1 MARIDEA
8 TVRRINDAADIVEVV
23 SDYVRLKKRGSG
35 YIGLCP
41 FHNERTP
48 SFSVSKSRNI
58 CKCFSCGKG
67 GSPVGFIMEIEQ
79 VDYPGALRILARKY
93 GIAIEERELTDEER
107 REASERESML
117 AVNEFAMRWF
127 ERNLQRTQEGRDVGL
142 AYFRHRGI
150 SDRMIERFH
159 LGYSLEKRDALRQE
173 ALRAGFTDE
182 FLEKTGLIMRH
193 EGGDISDRFRA
204 RVIYPIFTLS
214 GKVVG
219 FGGRTLRTD
228 KKMAKYVNSPES
240 VIYHKSTE
248 LYGLHQAKPSIVR
261 KDKCILVE
269 GYMDVISMHQA
280 GIENVVA
287 SSGTSLTEGQI
298 RLIHRFTENVTVIYD
313 SDPAGI
319 KASLRSIDMLLSEGM
334 NVKMLSLPD
343 GDDPDSFAQSHS
355 ASEVEAYLNEHEVDF
370 IRFKTDILMRDASPS
385 DPQQRANLVQ
395 DILRSISVIPDSIVR
410 QAYIQETARQFD
422 MPDTVLALRIDKLR
436 ADGEV
441 EKARQAAQQ
450 KSRDEFEER
459 RKAEEDALAARSLAE
474 ATAAPSADAQ
484 TASTDTDTRA
494 HKRREYYCFKPERAL
509 LTLVLRYGMLHL
521 CEVYDQEGNALPMKV
536 IEYVRDEFNYDG
548 FGFETPAFRAT
559 WEAALEI
566 FESPQRLSDQQSF
579 MDAAK
584 ERMNARMQQGIE
596 DIRRSANDIDDIHR
610 LEISLREQC
619 EADYRKEVEDFE
631 ADYISK
637 ALINSPDDTLRRVT
651 SDLVCERYS
660 LSKIHSKYAPV
671 PGDRERLPE
680 LVPGAVSSLKNAIL
694 ECEYDTIREKLAAAS
709 DSPEEYLPLMTRQ
722 QQLKQ
727 MIKEMAHYLGD
738 RIIPPRYKF

>member
-8 TVRRINDAADIVEVV
+8 TVRRINDTADIVEVV

-48 SFSVSKSRNI
+48 SFSVSKSRNF

-93 GIAIEERELTDEER
+93 GITIEERELTDEER
-107 REASERESML
+107 HEASERESML
-117 AVNEFAMRWF
+117 AVNDFAMRWF
-127 ERNLQRTQEGRDVGL
+127 ERNLQHTQEGRDVGL
-142 AYFRHRGI
+142 AYFRQRGI

-182 FLEKTGLIMRH
+182 FLEKTGLILRH
-193 EGGDISDRFRA
+193 ENGDISDRFRA

-219 FGGRTLRTD
+219 FGGRTLRSD

-319 KASLRSIDMLLSEGM
+319 KASLRGIDLLLAEGLM
-334 NVKMLSLPD
+334 VKVLLLPD
-343 GDDPDSFAQSHS
+343 GEDPDSFAQGHP
-355 ASEVEAYLNEHEVDF
+355 ASEVERYIEENEGDF
-370 IRFKTDILMRDASPS
+370 VQFKTDILMKDTGG
-385 DPQQRANLVQ
+385 DPIARSRAMTEVVRT
-395 DILRSISVIPDSIVR
+395 IAVIPEMMLR
-410 QAYIQETARQFD
+410 TTYIAECSRRFG
-422 MPDTVLALRIDKLR
+422 I
-436 ADGEV
+436 GE
-441 EKARQAAQQ
+441 E
-450 KSRDEFEER
+450 
-459 RKAEEDALAARSLAE
+459 
-474 ATAAPSADAQ
+474 
-484 TASTDTDTRA
+484 
-494 HKRREYYCFKPERAL
+494 L
-509 LTLVLRYGMLHL
+509 LTLQVRREMAARAERMAAEERTRQARRSWEEQTPSAPAAPAVAVQPAAAGQPAASPGLSNRLAPYEREILRYVLRYGPLYLADMAD
-521 CEVYDQEGNALPMKV
+521 EEGHTHPMNV
-536 IEYVRDEFNYDG
+536 IDVVASLLEQDMMQFSYPPYADTY
-548 FGFETPAFRAT
+548 
-559 WEAALEI
+559 AAARSVMARSWPDYI
-566 FESPQRLSDQQSF
+566 ARQR
-579 MDAAK
+579 
-584 ERMNARMQQGIE
+584 E
-596 DIRRSANDIDDIHR
+596 R
-610 LEISLREQC
+610 LEGERDSRLAAGREEIRQTAMDMAEIERREQELQASVASIVDDGLE
-619 EADYRKEVEDFE
+619 EASRTFISRELA
-631 ADYISK
+631 AD
-637 ALINSPDDTLRRVT
+637 PDDTVRKVT
-651 SDLVCERYS
+651 LALVSERHK
-660 LSKIHSKYAPV
+660 LSKIHSKFSRV
-671 PGDRERLPE
+671 ETERDRLIE
-680 LVPGAVSSLKNAIL
+680 LVPMAIYNLKEAII
-694 ECEYDTIREKLAAAS
+694 EQRLAALRDELRACGN
-709 DSPEEYLPLMTRQ
+709 DPEACRRILADMG
-722 QQLKQ
+722 QLNESK
-727 MIKEMAHYLGD
+727 KSLAAYLGE
-738 RIIPPRYKF
+738 RTITPRHH

>member
-8 TVRRINDAADIVEVV
+8 TVRRINDTADIVEVV

-93 GIAIEERELTDEER
+93 GITIEERELTDEER
-107 REASERESML
+107 HEASERESML
-117 AVNEFAMRWF
+117 AVNEFAMKWF
-127 ERNLQRTQEGRDVGL
+127 ERNLQHTQEGRDVGL

-219 FGGRTLRTD
+219 FGGRTLRSD

-287 SSGTSLTEGQI
+287 SSGTSLTEGQM

-319 KASLRSIDMLLSEGM
+319 KASLRGIDLLLAEGLM
-334 NVKMLSLPD
+334 VKVLLLPD
-343 GDDPDSFAQSHS
+343 GEDPDSFAQGHPS
-355 ASEVEAYLNEHEVDF
+355 SEVERYIAENEGDF
-370 IRFKTDILMRDASPS
+370 VQFKTDILMKDTGN
-385 DPQQRANLVQ
+385 DPIARSRAMTEIVRT
-395 DILRSISVIPDSIVR
+395 IAVIPDMMLRTTYIAECSRRFGIGEELLTLQVR
-410 QAYIQETARQFD
+410 REIAAR
-422 MPDTVLALRIDKLR
+422 A
-436 ADGEV
+436 E
-441 EKARQAAQQ
+441 RQAAEDRTRQA
-450 KSRDEFEER
+450 R
-459 RKAEEDALAARSLAE
+459 RSWEPAPSEASGTPVPSASQPDVAAPAAKVSAPPP
-474 ATAAPSADAQ
+474 TAANMLAPYE
-484 TASTDTDTRA
+484 
-494 HKRREYYCFKPERAL
+494 REILRY
-509 LTLVLRYGMLHL
+509 VLRYGPLYLADMADEEGHTHPMSVIDVVASLL
-521 CEVYDQEGNALPMKV
+521 EQDMMQFSYPPYADTYAAARALMARSWPGYIARQRERLEEERESRLAAGREEIRLTAADMADIERREQEL
-536 IEYVRDEFNYDG
+536 
-548 FGFETPAFRAT
+548 
-559 WEAALEI
+559 
-566 FESPQRLSDQQSF
+566 QQSVAT
-579 MDAAK
+579 MV
-584 ERMNARMQQGIE
+584 
-596 DIRRSANDIDDIHR
+596 DDG
-610 LEISLREQC
+610 LEEASRTFISRELG
-619 EADYRKEVEDFE
+619 V
-631 ADYISK
+631 
-637 ALINSPDDTLRRVT
+637 NPDDTVRQVT
-651 SDLVCERYS
+651 LSLVSERHK
-660 LSKIHSKYAPV
+660 LSKIHSKFSRV
-671 PGDRERLPE
+671 ETERDRLVE
-680 LVPGAVSSLKNAIL
+680 LVPMAIYNLKEAII
-694 ECEYDTIREKLAAAS
+694 EQRLAALRDELRSRGS
-709 DSPEEYLPLMTRQ
+709 DPEACRRILADMGRLNESKKSL
-722 QQLKQ
+722 
-727 MIKEMAHYLGD
+727 AAYLGE
-738 RIIPPRYKF
+738 RTITPRHHK

>member
-319 KASLRSIDMLLSEGM
+319 KASLRGIDLLLAEGLM
-334 NVKMLSLPD
+334 VKVLLLPD
-343 GDDPDSFAQSHS
+343 GEDPDSFAQGHPS
-355 ASEVEAYLNEHEVDF
+355 SEVERYIAENEGDF
-370 IRFKTDILMRDASPS
+370 VQFKTDILMKDTGN
-385 DPQQRANLVQ
+385 DPIARSRAMTEIVRT
-395 DILRSISVIPDSIVR
+395 IAVIPEMMLRTTYIAECSRRFGIGEELLTLQVR
-410 QAYIQETARQFD
+410 REIAAR
-422 MPDTVLALRIDKLR
+422 A
-436 ADGEV
+436 E
-441 EKARQAAQQ
+441 RQAA
-450 KSRDEFEER
+450 EER
-459 RKAEEDALAARSLAE
+459 TRQARRSWETAAGEAAE
-474 ATAAPSADAQ
+474 ASAAPSAAQ
-484 TASTDTDTRA
+484 PEASVQAPAAAASAAPAAVNRLA
-494 HKRREYYCFKPERAL
+494 PYEREILRY
-509 LTLVLRYGMLHL
+509 VLRYGPLYLADMADEEGHTHPMNVIDVVASLL
-521 CEVYDQEGNALPMKV
+521 EQDMMQFSYPPYADTYAAARALMARSWPGYIARQRERLEAERESRLAAGREEIRQTAADMAEIERREQEL
-536 IEYVRDEFNYDG
+536 
-548 FGFETPAFRAT
+548 
-559 WEAALEI
+559 
-566 FESPQRLSDQQSF
+566 QQSVAS
-579 MDAAK
+579 MV
-584 ERMNARMQQGIE
+584 
-596 DIRRSANDIDDIHR
+596 DDG
-610 LEISLREQC
+610 LEEASRTFISRELGV
-619 EADYRKEVEDFE
+619 D
-631 ADYISK
+631 
-637 ALINSPDDTLRRVT
+637 PDDTVRQVT
-651 SDLVCERYS
+651 LSLVSERHK
-660 LSKIHSKYAPV
+660 LSKIHSKFSRV
-671 PGDRERLPE
+671 ETERDRLVE
-680 LVPGAVSSLKNAIL
+680 LVPMAIYNLKEAII
-694 ECEYDTIREKLAAAS
+694 EQRLAALRDELRSRGS
-709 DSPEEYLPLMTRQ
+709 DPETCRRILADMG
-722 QQLKQ
+722 QLNESK
-727 MIKEMAHYLGD
+727 KSLAAYLGE
-738 RIIPPRYKF
+738 RTITPRHHK

>member
-8 TVRRINDAADIVEVV
+8 TVRRINDTADIVEVV

-93 GIAIEERELTDEER
+93 GITIEERELTDEER
-107 REASERESML
+107 HEASERESML
-117 AVNEFAMRWF
+117 AVNEFAMKWF
-127 ERNLQRTQEGRDVGL
+127 ERNLQHTQEGRDVGL

-219 FGGRTLRTD
+219 FGGRTLRSD

-319 KASLRSIDMLLSEGM
+319 KASLRGIDLLLAEGLM
-334 NVKMLSLPD
+334 VKVLLLPD
-343 GDDPDSFAQSHS
+343 GEDPDSFAQGHPS
-355 ASEVEAYLNEHEVDF
+355 SEVERYIAENEGDF
-370 IRFKTDILMRDASPS
+370 VQFKTDILMKDTGN
-385 DPQQRANLVQ
+385 DPIARSRAMTEIVRT
-395 DILRSISVIPDSIVR
+395 IAVIPDMMLRTTYIAECSRRFGIGEELLTLQVR
-410 QAYIQETARQFD
+410 REIAAR
-422 MPDTVLALRIDKLR
+422 A
-436 ADGEV
+436 E
-441 EKARQAAQQ
+441 RQAAEDRTRQA
-450 KSRDEFEER
+450 R
-459 RKAEEDALAARSLAE
+459 RSWEPAPSE
-474 ATAAPSADAQ
+474 ASGTPAAPSASQPDVAAPAAKVSAPPP
-484 TASTDTDTRA
+484 TAA
-494 HKRREYYCFKPERAL
+494 NMLAPYEREILRY
-509 LTLVLRYGMLHL
+509 VLRYGPLYLADMADEEGHTHPMSVIDVVASLL
-521 CEVYDQEGNALPMKV
+521 EQDMMQFSYPPYADTYAAARALMARSWPGYIARQRERLGGERESRLAAGREEIRLTAADMADIERREQEL
-536 IEYVRDEFNYDG
+536 
-548 FGFETPAFRAT
+548 
-559 WEAALEI
+559 
-566 FESPQRLSDQQSF
+566 QQSVAT
-579 MDAAK
+579 MV
-584 ERMNARMQQGIE
+584 
-596 DIRRSANDIDDIHR
+596 DDG
-610 LEISLREQC
+610 LEEASRTFISRELGV
-619 EADYRKEVEDFE
+619 D
-631 ADYISK
+631 
-637 ALINSPDDTLRRVT
+637 PDDTVRQVT
-651 SDLVCERYS
+651 LSLVSERHK
-660 LSKIHSKYAPV
+660 LSKIHSKFSRV
-671 PGDRERLPE
+671 ETERDRLVE
-680 LVPGAVSSLKNAIL
+680 LVPMAIYNLKEAII
-694 ECEYDTIREKLAAAS
+694 EQRLAALRDELRSRGS
-709 DSPEEYLPLMTRQ
+709 DPEACRRILADMGRLNESKKSL
-722 QQLKQ
+722 
-727 MIKEMAHYLGD
+727 AAYLGE
-738 RIIPPRYKF
+738 RTITPRHHK

>member
-93 GIAIEERELTDEER
+93 GITIEERELTDEER

-127 ERNLQRTQEGRDVGL
+127 ERNLQHTQEGRDVGL

-150 SDRMIERFH
+150 SDQMIERFH

-319 KASLRSIDMLLSEGM
+319 KASLRGIDLLLAEGLM
-334 NVKMLSLPD
+334 VKVLLLPD
-343 GDDPDSFAQSHS
+343 GEDPDSFAQGHPS
-355 ASEVEAYLNEHEVDF
+355 SEVERYIAENEGDF
-370 IRFKTDILMRDASPS
+370 VQFKTDILMKDTGN
-385 DPQQRANLVQ
+385 DPIARSRAMTEIVRT
-395 DILRSISVIPDSIVR
+395 IAVIPEMMLRTTYIAECSRRFGIGEELLTLQVR
-410 QAYIQETARQFD
+410 REIAAR
-422 MPDTVLALRIDKLR
+422 A
-436 ADGEV
+436 E
-441 EKARQAAQQ
+441 RQAAEDRTRQA
-450 KSRDEFEER
+450 R
-459 RKAEEDALAARSLAE
+459 RSWETAAGEAAE
-474 ATAAPSADAQ
+474 ASAAPSAAQ
-484 TASTDTDTRA
+484 PETAVQAPAAAASAAAPAVANRLA
-494 HKRREYYCFKPERAL
+494 PYEREILRY
-509 LTLVLRYGMLHL
+509 VLRYGPLYLADMAD
-521 CEVYDQEGNALPMKV
+521 EEGHTHPMNVIDVVASLLEQDMMQFSYPPYADTYAAARALMARSWPGY
-536 IEYVRDEFNYDG
+536 IARQRERL
-548 FGFETPAFRAT
+548 
-559 WEAALEI
+559 EAERESRLAAGREEI
-566 FESPQRLSDQQSF
+566 RLSAADMAEIERREQELQQSVAS
-579 MDAAK
+579 MV
-584 ERMNARMQQGIE
+584 
-596 DIRRSANDIDDIHR
+596 DDG
-610 LEISLREQC
+610 LEEASRTFISRELGV
-619 EADYRKEVEDFE
+619 D
-631 ADYISK
+631 
-637 ALINSPDDTLRRVT
+637 PDDTVRQVT
-651 SDLVCERYS
+651 LSLVSERHK
-660 LSKIHSKYAPV
+660 LSKIHSKFSRV
-671 PGDRERLPE
+671 ETERDRLVE
-680 LVPGAVSSLKNAIL
+680 LVPMAIYNLKEAII
-694 ECEYDTIREKLAAAS
+694 EQRLAALRDELRSRGS
-709 DSPEEYLPLMTRQ
+709 DPEACRRILADMG
-722 QQLKQ
+722 QLNESK
-727 MIKEMAHYLGD
+727 KSLAAYLGE
-738 RIIPPRYKF
+738 RTITPRHHK

>member
-8 TVRRINDAADIVEVV
+8 TVRRINDTADIVEVV

-58 CKCFSCGKG
+58 CKCFSRGKG

-93 GIAIEERELTDEER
+93 GITIEERELTDEER
-107 REASERESML
+107 HEASERESML
-117 AVNEFAMRWF
+117 AVNEFAMKWF
-127 ERNLQRTQEGRDVGL
+127 ERNLQHTQEGRDVGL

-219 FGGRTLRTD
+219 FGGRTLRSD

-319 KASLRSIDMLLSEGM
+319 KASLRGIDLLLAEGLM
-334 NVKMLSLPD
+334 VKVLLLPD
-343 GDDPDSFAQSHS
+343 GEDPDSFAQGHPS
-355 ASEVEAYLNEHEVDF
+355 SEVERYIAENEGDF
-370 IRFKTDILMRDASPS
+370 VQFKTDILMKDTGN
-385 DPQQRANLVQ
+385 DPIARSRAMTEIVRT
-395 DILRSISVIPDSIVR
+395 IAVIPDMMLRTTYIAECSRRFGIGEELLTLQVR
-410 QAYIQETARQFD
+410 REIAAR
-422 MPDTVLALRIDKLR
+422 A
-436 ADGEV
+436 E
-441 EKARQAAQQ
+441 RQAAEDRTRQA
-450 KSRDEFEER
+450 R
-459 RKAEEDALAARSLAE
+459 RSWEPAPSE
-474 ATAAPSADAQ
+474 ASGTPAAPSASQPDVAAPAAKVSAPPP
-484 TASTDTDTRA
+484 TAA
-494 HKRREYYCFKPERAL
+494 NMLAPYEREILRY
-509 LTLVLRYGMLHL
+509 VLRYGPLYLADMADEEGHTHPMSVIDVVASLL
-521 CEVYDQEGNALPMKV
+521 EQDMMQFSYPPYADTYAAARALMARSWPGYIARQRERLEEERESRLAAGREEIRLTAADMADIERREQEL
-536 IEYVRDEFNYDG
+536 
-548 FGFETPAFRAT
+548 
-559 WEAALEI
+559 
-566 FESPQRLSDQQSF
+566 QQSVAT
-579 MDAAK
+579 MV
-584 ERMNARMQQGIE
+584 
-596 DIRRSANDIDDIHR
+596 DDG
-610 LEISLREQC
+610 LEEASRTFISRELGV
-619 EADYRKEVEDFE
+619 D
-631 ADYISK
+631 
-637 ALINSPDDTLRRVT
+637 PDDTVRQVT
-651 SDLVCERYS
+651 LSLVSERHK
-660 LSKIHSKYAPV
+660 LSKIHSKFSRV
-671 PGDRERLPE
+671 ETERDRLVE
-680 LVPGAVSSLKNAIL
+680 LVPMAIYNLKEAII
-694 ECEYDTIREKLAAAS
+694 EQRLAALRDELRSRGS
-709 DSPEEYLPLMTRQ
+709 DPEACRRILADMGRLNESKKSL
-722 QQLKQ
+722 
-727 MIKEMAHYLGD
+727 AAYLGE
-738 RIIPPRYKF
+738 RTITPRHHK

>member
-8 TVRRINDAADIVEVV
+8 TVRRINDTADIVEVV

-93 GIAIEERELTDEER
+93 GITIEERELTDEER
-107 REASERESML
+107 HEASERESML
-117 AVNEFAMRWF
+117 AVNEFAMKWF
-127 ERNLQRTQEGRDVGL
+127 ERNLQHTQEGRDVGL

-159 LGYSLEKRDALRQE
+159 LGYSLEKRDALRPE

-219 FGGRTLRTD
+219 FGGRTLRSD

-298 RLIHRFTENVTVIYD
+298 HLIHRFTENVTVIYD

-319 KASLRSIDMLLSEGM
+319 KASLRGIDLLLAEGLM
-334 NVKMLSLPD
+334 VKVLLLPD
-343 GDDPDSFAQSHS
+343 GEDPDSFAQGHPS
-355 ASEVEAYLNEHEVDF
+355 SEVERYIAENEGDF
-370 IRFKTDILMRDASPS
+370 VQFKTDILMKDTGN
-385 DPQQRANLVQ
+385 DPIARSRAMTEIVRT
-395 DILRSISVIPDSIVR
+395 IAVIPDMMLRTTYIAECSRRFGIGEELLTLQVR
-410 QAYIQETARQFD
+410 REIAAR
-422 MPDTVLALRIDKLR
+422 A
-436 ADGEV
+436 E
-441 EKARQAAQQ
+441 RQAAEDRTRQA
-450 KSRDEFEER
+450 R
-459 RKAEEDALAARSLAE
+459 RSWEPAPSE
-474 ATAAPSADAQ
+474 ASGTPAAPSASQPDVAAPAAKVSAPPP
-484 TASTDTDTRA
+484 TAA
-494 HKRREYYCFKPERAL
+494 NMLAPYEREILRY
-509 LTLVLRYGMLHL
+509 VLRYGPLYLADMADEEGHTHPMSVIDVVASLL
-521 CEVYDQEGNALPMKV
+521 EQDMMQFSYPPYADTYAAARALMARSWPGYIARQRERLEEERESRLAAGREEIRLTAADMADIERREQEL
-536 IEYVRDEFNYDG
+536 
-548 FGFETPAFRAT
+548 
-559 WEAALEI
+559 
-566 FESPQRLSDQQSF
+566 QQSVAT
-579 MDAAK
+579 MV
-584 ERMNARMQQGIE
+584 
-596 DIRRSANDIDDIHR
+596 DDG
-610 LEISLREQC
+610 LEEASRTFISRELGV
-619 EADYRKEVEDFE
+619 D
-631 ADYISK
+631 
-637 ALINSPDDTLRRVT
+637 PDDTVRQVT
-651 SDLVCERYS
+651 LSLVSERHK
-660 LSKIHSKYAPV
+660 LSKIHSKFSRV
-671 PGDRERLPE
+671 ETERDRLVE
-680 LVPGAVSSLKNAIL
+680 LVPMAIYNLKEAII
-694 ECEYDTIREKLAAAS
+694 EQRLAALRDELRSRGS
-709 DSPEEYLPLMTRQ
+709 DPEACRRILADMGRLNESKKSL
-722 QQLKQ
+722 
-727 MIKEMAHYLGD
+727 AAYLGE
-738 RIIPPRYKF
+738 RTITPRHHK

>member
-8 TVRRINDAADIVEVV
+8 TVRRINDTADIVEVV

-93 GIAIEERELTDEER
+93 GITIEERELTDEER
-107 REASERESML
+107 HEASERESML
-117 AVNEFAMRWF
+117 AVNEFAMKWF
-127 ERNLQRTQEGRDVGL
+127 ERNLQHTQEGRDVGL

-219 FGGRTLRTD
+219 FGGRTLRSD

-319 KASLRSIDMLLSEGM
+319 KASLRGIDLLLAEGLM
-334 NVKMLSLPD
+334 VKVLLLPD
-343 GDDPDSFAQSHS
+343 GEDPDSFAQGHPS
-355 ASEVEAYLNEHEVDF
+355 SEVERYIAENEGDF
-370 IRFKTDILMRDASPS
+370 VQFKTDILMKDTGN
-385 DPQQRANLVQ
+385 DPIARSRAMTEIVRT
-395 DILRSISVIPDSIVR
+395 IAVIPDMMLRTTYIAECSRRFGIGEELLTLQVR
-410 QAYIQETARQFD
+410 REIAAR
-422 MPDTVLALRIDKLR
+422 A
-436 ADGEV
+436 E
-441 EKARQAAQQ
+441 RQAAEDRTRQA
-450 KSRDEFEER
+450 R
-459 RKAEEDALAARSLAE
+459 RSWEPAPSE
-474 ATAAPSADAQ
+474 ASGTPAAPSASQPDVVAPAAKVSAPPP
-484 TASTDTDTRA
+484 TAA
-494 HKRREYYCFKPERAL
+494 NMLAPYEREILRY
-509 LTLVLRYGMLHL
+509 VLRYGPLYLADMADEEGHTHPMSVIDVVASLL
-521 CEVYDQEGNALPMKV
+521 EQDMMQFSYPPYADTYAAARALMARSWPGYIARQRERLEEERESRLAAGREEIRLTAADMADIERREQEL
-536 IEYVRDEFNYDG
+536 
-548 FGFETPAFRAT
+548 
-559 WEAALEI
+559 
-566 FESPQRLSDQQSF
+566 QQSVAT
-579 MDAAK
+579 MV
-584 ERMNARMQQGIE
+584 
-596 DIRRSANDIDDIHR
+596 DDG
-610 LEISLREQC
+610 LEEASRTFISRELGV
-619 EADYRKEVEDFE
+619 D
-631 ADYISK
+631 
-637 ALINSPDDTLRRVT
+637 PDDTVRQVT
-651 SDLVCERYS
+651 LSLVSERHK
-660 LSKIHSKYAPV
+660 LSKIHSKFSRV
-671 PGDRERLPE
+671 ETERDRLVE
-680 LVPGAVSSLKNAIL
+680 LVPMAIYNLKEAII
-694 ECEYDTIREKLAAAS
+694 EQRLAALRDELRSRGS
-709 DSPEEYLPLMTRQ
+709 DPEACRRILADMGRLNESKKSL
-722 QQLKQ
+722 
-727 MIKEMAHYLGD
+727 AAYLGE
-738 RIIPPRYKF
+738 RTITPRHHK

>member
-8 TVRRINDAADIVEVV
+8 TVRRINDTADIVEVV

-93 GIAIEERELTDEER
+93 GITIEERELTDEER
-107 REASERESML
+107 HEASERESML
-117 AVNEFAMRWF
+117 AVNEFAMKWF
-127 ERNLQRTQEGRDVGL
+127 ERNLQHTQEGRDVGL

-219 FGGRTLRTD
+219 FGGRTLRSD

-319 KASLRSIDMLLSEGM
+319 KASLRGIDLLLAEGLM
-334 NVKMLSLPD
+334 VKVLLLPD
-343 GDDPDSFAQSHS
+343 GEDPDSFAQGHPS
-355 ASEVEAYLNEHEVDF
+355 SEVERYIAENEGDF
-370 IRFKTDILMRDASPS
+370 VQFKTDILMKDTGN
-385 DPQQRANLVQ
+385 DPIARSRAMTEIVRT
-395 DILRSISVIPDSIVR
+395 IAVIPDMMLRTTYIAECSRRFGIGEELLTLQVR
-410 QAYIQETARQFD
+410 REIAAR
-422 MPDTVLALRIDKLR
+422 A
-436 ADGEV
+436 E
-441 EKARQAAQQ
+441 RQAAEDRTRQA
-450 KSRDEFEER
+450 R
-459 RKAEEDALAARSLAE
+459 RSWEPAPSE
-474 ATAAPSADAQ
+474 ASGTPAAPSASQPDVAAPAAKVSAPPP
-484 TASTDTDTRA
+484 TAA
-494 HKRREYYCFKPERAL
+494 NMLAPYEREILRY
-509 LTLVLRYGMLHL
+509 VLRYGPLYLADMADEEGQTHPMSVIDVVASLL
-521 CEVYDQEGNALPMKV
+521 EQDMMQFSYPPYADTYAAARALMARSWPGYIARQRERLEEERESRLAAGREEIRLTAADMADIERREQEL
-536 IEYVRDEFNYDG
+536 
-548 FGFETPAFRAT
+548 
-559 WEAALEI
+559 
-566 FESPQRLSDQQSF
+566 QQSVAT
-579 MDAAK
+579 MV
-584 ERMNARMQQGIE
+584 
-596 DIRRSANDIDDIHR
+596 DDG
-610 LEISLREQC
+610 LEEASRTFISRELGV
-619 EADYRKEVEDFE
+619 D
-631 ADYISK
+631 
-637 ALINSPDDTLRRVT
+637 PDDTVRQVT
-651 SDLVCERYS
+651 LSLVSERHK
-660 LSKIHSKYAPV
+660 LSKIHSKFSRV
-671 PGDRERLPE
+671 ETERDRLVE
-680 LVPGAVSSLKNAIL
+680 LVPMAIYNLKEAII
-694 ECEYDTIREKLAAAS
+694 EQRLAALRDELRSRGS
-709 DSPEEYLPLMTRQ
+709 DPEACRRILADMGRLNESKKSL
-722 QQLKQ
+722 
-727 MIKEMAHYLGD
+727 AAYLGE
-738 RIIPPRYKF
+738 RTITPRHHK

>member
-8 TVRRINDAADIVEVV
+8 TVRRINDTADIVEVV

-93 GIAIEERELTDEER
+93 GITIEERELTDEER
-107 REASERESML
+107 HEASERESML
-117 AVNEFAMRWF
+117 AVNEFAMKWF
-127 ERNLQRTQEGRDVGL
+127 ERNLQHTQEGRDVGL

-219 FGGRTLRTD
+219 FGGRTLRSD

-313 SDPAGI
+313 SDPAGT
-319 KASLRSIDMLLSEGM
+319 KAPLRGIDLLLAEGLM
-334 NVKMLSLPD
+334 VKVLLLPD
-343 GDDPDSFAQSHS
+343 GEDPDSFAQGHPS
-355 ASEVEAYLNEHEVDF
+355 SEVERYIAENEGDF
-370 IRFKTDILMRDASPS
+370 VQFKTDILMKDTGN
-385 DPQQRANLVQ
+385 DPIARSRAMTEIVRT
-395 DILRSISVIPDSIVR
+395 IAVIPDMMLRTTYIAECSRRFGIGEELLTLQVR
-410 QAYIQETARQFD
+410 REIAAR
-422 MPDTVLALRIDKLR
+422 A
-436 ADGEV
+436 E
-441 EKARQAAQQ
+441 RQAAEDRTRQA
-450 KSRDEFEER
+450 R
-459 RKAEEDALAARSLAE
+459 RSWEPAPSE
-474 ATAAPSADAQ
+474 ASGTPAAPSASQPDVAAPAAKVSAPPP
-484 TASTDTDTRA
+484 TAA
-494 HKRREYYCFKPERAL
+494 NMLAPYEREILRY
-509 LTLVLRYGMLHL
+509 VLRYGPLYLADMADEEGHTHPMSVIDVVASLL
-521 CEVYDQEGNALPMKV
+521 EQDMMQFSYPPYADTYAAARALMARSWPGYIARQRERLEEERESRLAAGREEIRLTAADMADIERREQEL
-536 IEYVRDEFNYDG
+536 
-548 FGFETPAFRAT
+548 
-559 WEAALEI
+559 
-566 FESPQRLSDQQSF
+566 QQSVAT
-579 MDAAK
+579 MV
-584 ERMNARMQQGIE
+584 
-596 DIRRSANDIDDIHR
+596 DDG
-610 LEISLREQC
+610 LEEASRTFISRELGV
-619 EADYRKEVEDFE
+619 D
-631 ADYISK
+631 
-637 ALINSPDDTLRRVT
+637 PDDTVRQVT
-651 SDLVCERYS
+651 LSLVSERHK
-660 LSKIHSKYAPV
+660 LSKIHSKFSRV
-671 PGDRERLPE
+671 ETERDRLVE
-680 LVPGAVSSLKNAIL
+680 LVPMAIYNLKEAII
-694 ECEYDTIREKLAAAS
+694 EQRLAALRDELRSRGS
-709 DSPEEYLPLMTRQ
+709 DPEACRRILADMGRLNESKKSL
-722 QQLKQ
+722 
-727 MIKEMAHYLGD
+727 AAYLGE
-738 RIIPPRYKF
+738 RTITPRHHK

>member
-8 TVRRINDAADIVEVV
+8 TVRRINDTADIVEVV

-93 GIAIEERELTDEER
+93 GITIEERELTDEER
-107 REASERESML
+107 HEASERESML
-117 AVNEFAMRWF
+117 AVNEFAMKWF
-127 ERNLQRTQEGRDVGL
+127 ERNLQHTQEGRDVGL

-150 SDRMIERFH
+150 SDRMIERSH

-219 FGGRTLRTD
+219 FGGRTLRSD

-319 KASLRSIDMLLSEGM
+319 KASLRGIDLLLAEGLM
-334 NVKMLSLPD
+334 VKVLLLPD
-343 GDDPDSFAQSHS
+343 GEDPDSFAQGHPS
-355 ASEVEAYLNEHEVDF
+355 SEVERYIAENEGDF
-370 IRFKTDILMRDASPS
+370 VQFKTDILMKDTGN
-385 DPQQRANLVQ
+385 DPIARSRAMTEIVRT
-395 DILRSISVIPDSIVR
+395 IAVIPDMMLRTTYIAECSRRFGIGEELLTLQVR
-410 QAYIQETARQFD
+410 REIAAR
-422 MPDTVLALRIDKLR
+422 A
-436 ADGEV
+436 E
-441 EKARQAAQQ
+441 RQAAEDRTRQA
-450 KSRDEFEER
+450 R
-459 RKAEEDALAARSLAE
+459 RSWEPAPSE
-474 ATAAPSADAQ
+474 ASGTPAAPSASQPDVAAPAAKVSAPPP
-484 TASTDTDTRA
+484 TAA
-494 HKRREYYCFKPERAL
+494 NMLAPYEREILRY
-509 LTLVLRYGMLHL
+509 VLRYGPLYLADMADEEGHTHPMSVIDVVASLL
-521 CEVYDQEGNALPMKV
+521 EQDMMQFSYPPYADTYAAARALMARSWPGYIARQRERLEEERESRLAAGREEIRLTAADMADIERREQEL
-536 IEYVRDEFNYDG
+536 
-548 FGFETPAFRAT
+548 
-559 WEAALEI
+559 
-566 FESPQRLSDQQSF
+566 QQSVAT
-579 MDAAK
+579 MV
-584 ERMNARMQQGIE
+584 
-596 DIRRSANDIDDIHR
+596 DDG
-610 LEISLREQC
+610 LEEASRTFISRELGV
-619 EADYRKEVEDFE
+619 D
-631 ADYISK
+631 
-637 ALINSPDDTLRRVT
+637 PDDTVRQVT
-651 SDLVCERYS
+651 LSLVSERHK
-660 LSKIHSKYAPV
+660 LSKIHSKFSRV
-671 PGDRERLPE
+671 ETERDRLVE
-680 LVPGAVSSLKNAIL
+680 LVPMAIYNLKEAII
-694 ECEYDTIREKLAAAS
+694 EQRLAALRDELRSRGS
-709 DSPEEYLPLMTRQ
+709 DPEACRRILADMGRLNESKKSL
-722 QQLKQ
+722 
-727 MIKEMAHYLGD
+727 AAYLGE
-738 RIIPPRYKF
+738 RTITPRHHK

>member
-127 ERNLQRTQEGRDVGL
+127 ERNLQHTQEGRDVGL

-173 ALRAGFTDE
+173 ALRSGFTDE

-319 KASLRSIDMLLSEGM
+319 KASLRGIDLLLAEGLM
-334 NVKMLSLPD
+334 VKVLLLPD
-343 GDDPDSFAQSHS
+343 GEDPDSFAQGHPS
-355 ASEVEAYLNEHEVDF
+355 SEVERYIAENEGDF
-370 IRFKTDILMRDASPS
+370 VQFKTDILMKDTGN
-385 DPQQRANLVQ
+385 DPIARSRAMTEIVRT
-395 DILRSISVIPDSIVR
+395 IAVIPEMMLRTTYIAECSRRFGIGEELLTLQVR
-410 QAYIQETARQFD
+410 REIAAR
-422 MPDTVLALRIDKLR
+422 A
-436 ADGEV
+436 E
-441 EKARQAAQQ
+441 RQAA
-450 KSRDEFEER
+450 EER
-459 RKAEEDALAARSLAE
+459 TRQARRSWESAAGE
-474 ATAAPSADAQ
+474 ASDVPAAPSAAQ
-484 TASTDTDTRA
+484 PETAVQAPVAAASAAGPAVANRLA
-494 HKRREYYCFKPERAL
+494 PYEREILRY
-509 LTLVLRYGMLHL
+509 VLRYGPLYLADMADEEGHTHPMNVIDVVASLL
-521 CEVYDQEGNALPMKV
+521 EQDMMQFSYPPYADTYAAARALMARSWPDYIARQRERLEAERESRLAAGREEIRQTAADMAEIERREQEL
-536 IEYVRDEFNYDG
+536 
-548 FGFETPAFRAT
+548 
-559 WEAALEI
+559 
-566 FESPQRLSDQQSF
+566 QQSVAS
-579 MDAAK
+579 MV
-584 ERMNARMQQGIE
+584 
-596 DIRRSANDIDDIHR
+596 DDG
-610 LEISLREQC
+610 LEEASRTFISRELGV
-619 EADYRKEVEDFE
+619 D
-631 ADYISK
+631 
-637 ALINSPDDTLRRVT
+637 PDDTVRQVT
-651 SDLVCERYS
+651 LSLVSERHK
-660 LSKIHSKYAPV
+660 LSKIHSKFSRV
-671 PGDRERLPE
+671 ETERDRLVE
-680 LVPGAVSSLKNAIL
+680 LVPMAIYNLKEAII
-694 ECEYDTIREKLAAAS
+694 EQRLAALRDELRSRGS
-709 DSPEEYLPLMTRQ
+709 DPEACRRILADMG
-722 QQLKQ
+722 QLNESK
-727 MIKEMAHYLGD
+727 KSLAAYLGE
-738 RIIPPRYKF
+738 RTITPRHHK

>member
-8 TVRRINDAADIVEVV
+8 TVRRINDTADIVEVV

-93 GIAIEERELTDEER
+93 GITIEERELTDEER
-107 REASERESML
+107 HEASERESML
-117 AVNEFAMRWF
+117 AVNEFAMKWF
-127 ERNLQRTQEGRDVGL
+127 ERNLQHTQEGRDVGL

-219 FGGRTLRTD
+219 FGGRTLRSD

-319 KASLRSIDMLLSEGM
+319 KASLRGIDLLLAEGLM
-334 NVKMLSLPD
+334 VKVLLLPD
-343 GDDPDSFAQSHS
+343 GEDPDSFAQGHPS
-355 ASEVEAYLNEHEVDF
+355 SEVERYIAENEGDF
-370 IRFKTDILMRDASPS
+370 VQFKTDILMKDTGN
-385 DPQQRANLVQ
+385 DPIARSRAMTEIVRT
-395 DILRSISVIPDSIVR
+395 IAVIPDMMLRTTYIAECSRRFGIGEELLTLQVR
-410 QAYIQETARQFD
+410 REIAAR
-422 MPDTVLALRIDKLR
+422 A
-436 ADGEV
+436 E
-441 EKARQAAQQ
+441 RQAAEDRTRQA
-450 KSRDEFEER
+450 R
-459 RKAEEDALAARSLAE
+459 RSWEPAPSE
-474 ATAAPSADAQ
+474 ASGTPAAPSASQPDVAAPAAKVSAPPP
-484 TASTDTDTRA
+484 TAA
-494 HKRREYYCFKPERAL
+494 NMLAPYEREILRY
-509 LTLVLRYGMLHL
+509 VLRYGPLYLADMADEEGHTHPMSVIDVVASLL
-521 CEVYDQEGNALPMKV
+521 EQDMMQFSYPPYADTYAAARALMARSWPDYIARQRERLEVERENRLAAG
-536 IEYVRDEFNYDG
+536 RDEIRQ
-548 FGFETPAFRAT
+548 T
-559 WEAALEI
+559 AADMAEI
-566 FESPQRLSDQQSF
+566 ERREQELQQSVAT
-579 MDAAK
+579 MV
-584 ERMNARMQQGIE
+584 
-596 DIRRSANDIDDIHR
+596 DDG
-610 LEISLREQC
+610 LEEVSRTFISRELGV
-619 EADYRKEVEDFE
+619 D
-631 ADYISK
+631 
-637 ALINSPDDTLRRVT
+637 PDDTVRQVT
-651 SDLVCERYS
+651 LSLVSERHK
-660 LSKIHSKYAPV
+660 LSKIHSKFSRV
-671 PGDRERLPE
+671 ETERDRLVE
-680 LVPGAVSSLKNAIL
+680 LVPMAIYNLKEAII
-694 ECEYDTIREKLAAAS
+694 EQRLAALRDELRSRGS
-709 DSPEEYLPLMTRQ
+709 DPEACRRILADMG
-722 QQLKQ
+722 QLNESK
-727 MIKEMAHYLGD
+727 KSLAAYLGE
-738 RIIPPRYKF
+738 RTITPRHHK

>member
-8 TVRRINDAADIVEVV
+8 TVRRINDTADIVEVV

-93 GIAIEERELTDEER
+93 GITIEERELTDEER
-107 REASERESML
+107 HEASERESML
-117 AVNEFAMRWF
+117 AVNEFAMKWF
-127 ERNLQRTQEGRDVGL
+127 VRNLQHTQEGRDVGL

-219 FGGRTLRTD
+219 FGGRTLRSD

-319 KASLRSIDMLLSEGM
+319 KASLRGIDLLLAEGLM
-334 NVKMLSLPD
+334 VKVLLLPD
-343 GDDPDSFAQSHS
+343 GEDPDSFAQGHPS
-355 ASEVEAYLNEHEVDF
+355 SEVERYIAENEGDF
-370 IRFKTDILMRDASPS
+370 VQFKTDILMKDTGN
-385 DPQQRANLVQ
+385 DPIARSRAMTEIVRT
-395 DILRSISVIPDSIVR
+395 IAVIPDMMLRTTYIAECSRRFGIGEELLTLQVR
-410 QAYIQETARQFD
+410 REIAAR
-422 MPDTVLALRIDKLR
+422 A
-436 ADGEV
+436 E
-441 EKARQAAQQ
+441 RQAAEDRTRQA
-450 KSRDEFEER
+450 R
-459 RKAEEDALAARSLAE
+459 RSWEPAPSE
-474 ATAAPSADAQ
+474 ASGTPAAPSASQPDVAAPAAKVSAPPP
-484 TASTDTDTRA
+484 TAA
-494 HKRREYYCFKPERAL
+494 NMLAPYEREILRY
-509 LTLVLRYGMLHL
+509 VLRYGPLYLADMADEEGHTHPMSVIDVVASLL
-521 CEVYDQEGNALPMKV
+521 EQDMMQFSYPPYADTYAAARALMARSWPGYIARQRERLEEERESRLAAGREEIRLTAADMADIERREQEL
-536 IEYVRDEFNYDG
+536 
-548 FGFETPAFRAT
+548 
-559 WEAALEI
+559 
-566 FESPQRLSDQQSF
+566 QQSVAT
-579 MDAAK
+579 MV
-584 ERMNARMQQGIE
+584 
-596 DIRRSANDIDDIHR
+596 DDG
-610 LEISLREQC
+610 LEEASRTFISRELGV
-619 EADYRKEVEDFE
+619 D
-631 ADYISK
+631 
-637 ALINSPDDTLRRVT
+637 PDDTVRQVT
-651 SDLVCERYS
+651 LSLVSERHK
-660 LSKIHSKYAPV
+660 LSKIHSKFSRV
-671 PGDRERLPE
+671 ETERDRLVE
-680 LVPGAVSSLKNAIL
+680 LVPMAIYNLKEAII
-694 ECEYDTIREKLAAAS
+694 EQRLAALRDELRSRGS
-709 DSPEEYLPLMTRQ
+709 DPEACRRILADMGRLNESKKSL
-722 QQLKQ
+722 
-727 MIKEMAHYLGD
+727 AAYLGE
-738 RIIPPRYKF
+738 RTITPRHHK

>member
-127 ERNLQRTQEGRDVGL
+127 ERNLQQTQEGRDVGL

-319 KASLRSIDMLLSEGM
+319 KASLRGIDLLLAEGLM
-334 NVKMLSLPD
+334 VKVLLLPD
-343 GDDPDSFAQSHS
+343 GEDPDSFAQGHPS
-355 ASEVEAYLNEHEVDF
+355 SEVERYIAENEGDF
-370 IRFKTDILMRDASPS
+370 VQFKTDILMKDTGN
-385 DPQQRANLVQ
+385 DPIARSRAMTEIVRT
-395 DILRSISVIPDSIVR
+395 IAVIPEMMLRTTYIAECSRRFGIGEELLTLQVR
-410 QAYIQETARQFD
+410 REIAAR
-422 MPDTVLALRIDKLR
+422 A
-436 ADGEV
+436 E
-441 EKARQAAQQ
+441 RQAAEDRTRQA
-450 KSRDEFEER
+450 R
-459 RKAEEDALAARSLAE
+459 RSWETAPGEAAE
-474 ATAAPSADAQ
+474 ASAVSSAAQPETAVQAPAAAASAAAPAVANRL
-484 TASTDTDTRA
+484 APYE
-494 HKRREYYCFKPERAL
+494 REILRY
-509 LTLVLRYGMLHL
+509 VLRYGPLYLADMADEEGHTHPMSVIDVVASLL
-521 CEVYDQEGNALPMKV
+521 EQDMMQFSYPPYADTYAAARALMARSWPDYIARQRERLEAERESRLAAGREEIRQTAADMAEIERREQEL
-536 IEYVRDEFNYDG
+536 
-548 FGFETPAFRAT
+548 
-559 WEAALEI
+559 
-566 FESPQRLSDQQSF
+566 QQSVAS
-579 MDAAK
+579 MV
-584 ERMNARMQQGIE
+584 
-596 DIRRSANDIDDIHR
+596 DDG
-610 LEISLREQC
+610 LEEASRTFISRELGV
-619 EADYRKEVEDFE
+619 D
-631 ADYISK
+631 
-637 ALINSPDDTLRRVT
+637 PDDTVRQVT
-651 SDLVCERYS
+651 LSLVSERHK
-660 LSKIHSKYAPV
+660 LSKIHSKFSRV
-671 PGDRERLPE
+671 ETERDRLVE
-680 LVPGAVSSLKNAIL
+680 LVPMAIYNLKEAII
-694 ECEYDTIREKLAAAS
+694 EQRLAALRDELRSRGS
-709 DSPEEYLPLMTRQ
+709 DPEACRRILADMG
-722 QQLKQ
+722 QLNESK
-727 MIKEMAHYLGD
+727 KSLAAYLGE
-738 RIIPPRYKF
+738 RTITPRHHK

>member
-127 ERNLQRTQEGRDVGL
+127 ERNLQQTQEGRDVGL

-319 KASLRSIDMLLSEGM
+319 KASLRGIDLLLAEGLM
-334 NVKMLSLPD
+334 VKVLLLPD
-343 GDDPDSFAQSHS
+343 GEDPDSFAQGHPS
-355 ASEVEAYLNEHEVDF
+355 SEVERYIAENEGDF
-370 IRFKTDILMRDASPS
+370 VQFKTDILMKDTGN
-385 DPQQRANLVQ
+385 DPIARSRAMTEIVRT
-395 DILRSISVIPDSIVR
+395 IAVIPEMMLRTTYIAECSRRFGIGEELLTLQVR
-410 QAYIQETARQFD
+410 REIAAR
-422 MPDTVLALRIDKLR
+422 A
-436 ADGEV
+436 E
-441 EKARQAAQQ
+441 RQAAEDRTRQA
-450 KSRDEFEER
+450 R
-459 RKAEEDALAARSLAE
+459 RSWETAPGEAAE
-474 ATAAPSADAQ
+474 ASAVSSAAQPETAVQAPAAAASAAAPAVANRL
-484 TASTDTDTRA
+484 APYE
-494 HKRREYYCFKPERAL
+494 REILRY
-509 LTLVLRYGMLHL
+509 VLRYGPLYLADMADEEGHTHPMSVIDVVASLL
-521 CEVYDQEGNALPMKV
+521 EQDMMQFSYPPYADTYAAARALMARSWPDYIARQRERLEAERESRLAAGREEIRQTAADMAEIERREQEL
-536 IEYVRDEFNYDG
+536 
-548 FGFETPAFRAT
+548 
-559 WEAALEI
+559 
-566 FESPQRLSDQQSF
+566 QQSVAS
-579 MDAAK
+579 MV
-584 ERMNARMQQGIE
+584 
-596 DIRRSANDIDDIHR
+596 DDG
-610 LEISLREQC
+610 LEEASRTFISRELGV
-619 EADYRKEVEDFE
+619 D
-631 ADYISK
+631 
-637 ALINSPDDTLRRVT
+637 PDDTVRQVT
-651 SDLVCERYS
+651 LSLVSERHK
-660 LSKIHSKYAPV
+660 LSKIHSKFSRV
-671 PGDRERLPE
+671 ETERDRLVE
-680 LVPGAVSSLKNAIL
+680 LVPMTIYNLKEAII
-694 ECEYDTIREKLAAAS
+694 EQRLAALRDELRSRGS
-709 DSPEEYLPLMTRQ
+709 DPEACRRILADMG
-722 QQLKQ
+722 QLNESK
-727 MIKEMAHYLGD
+727 KSLAAYLGE
-738 RIIPPRYKF
+738 RTITPRHHK

>member
-127 ERNLQRTQEGRDVGL
+127 ERNLQQTQEGRDVGL

-159 LGYSLEKRDALRQE
+159 LGYSLEKRDALRRE

-240 VIYHKSTE
+240 VIYHKSAE

-319 KASLRSIDMLLSEGM
+319 KASLRGIDLLLAEGLM
-334 NVKMLSLPD
+334 VKVLLLPD
-343 GDDPDSFAQSHS
+343 GEDPDSFAQGHS
-355 ASEVEAYLNEHEVDF
+355 SSEVERYIAENEGDF
-370 IRFKTDILMRDASPS
+370 VQFKTDILMKDTGN
-385 DPQQRANLVQ
+385 DPIARSRAMTEIVRT
-395 DILRSISVIPDSIVR
+395 IAVIPEMMLRTTYIAECSRRFGIGEELLTLQVR
-410 QAYIQETARQFD
+410 REIAAR
-422 MPDTVLALRIDKLR
+422 A
-436 ADGEV
+436 E
-441 EKARQAAQQ
+441 RQAAEDRTRQA
-450 KSRDEFEER
+450 R
-459 RKAEEDALAARSLAE
+459 RSWETAAGEAAE
-474 ATAAPSADAQ
+474 ASAVPSAAQPEAAVQAPAAAASAAAPAVANRL
-484 TASTDTDTRA
+484 APYE
-494 HKRREYYCFKPERAL
+494 REILRY
-509 LTLVLRYGMLHL
+509 VLRYGPLYLADMAD
-521 CEVYDQEGNALPMKV
+521 EEGHTHPMSVIDVVASLLEQDMMQFSYPPYADTYAAARALMARSWPGY
-536 IEYVRDEFNYDG
+536 IARQRERL
-548 FGFETPAFRAT
+548 
-559 WEAALEI
+559 EAERESRLAAGREEI
-566 FESPQRLSDQQSF
+566 RLSAADMAEIERREQELQQSVAS
-579 MDAAK
+579 MV
-584 ERMNARMQQGIE
+584 
-596 DIRRSANDIDDIHR
+596 DDS
-610 LEISLREQC
+610 LEEASRTFISRELGV
-619 EADYRKEVEDFE
+619 D
-631 ADYISK
+631 
-637 ALINSPDDTLRRVT
+637 PDDTVRQVT
-651 SDLVCERYS
+651 LSLVSERHK
-660 LSKIHSKYAPV
+660 LSKIHSKFSRV
-671 PGDRERLPE
+671 ETERDRLVE
-680 LVPGAVSSLKNAIL
+680 LVPMAIYNLKEAII
-694 ECEYDTIREKLAAAS
+694 EQRLAALRDELRSRGS
-709 DSPEEYLPLMTRQ
+709 DPEACRRILADMG
-722 QQLKQ
+722 QLNESK
-727 MIKEMAHYLGD
+727 KSLAAYLGE
-738 RIIPPRYKF
+738 RTITPRHHK

>member
-8 TVRRINDAADIVEVV
+8 TVRRINDTADIVEVV

-93 GIAIEERELTDEER
+93 GITIEERELTDEER
-107 REASERESML
+107 HEASERESML
-117 AVNEFAMRWF
+117 AVNEFAMKWF
-127 ERNLQRTQEGRDVGL
+127 ERNLQHTQEGRDVGL

-219 FGGRTLRTD
+219 FGGRTLRSD

-319 KASLRSIDMLLSEGM
+319 KASLRGIDLLLAEGLM
-334 NVKMLSLPD
+334 VKVLLLPD
-343 GDDPDSFAQSHS
+343 GEDPDSFAQGHPS
-355 ASEVEAYLNEHEVDF
+355 SEVERYIAENEGDF
-370 IRFKTDILMRDASPS
+370 VQFKTDILMKDTGN
-385 DPQQRANLVQ
+385 DPIARSRAMTEIVRT
-395 DILRSISVIPDSIVR
+395 IAVIPDMMLRTTYIAECSRRFGIGEELLTLQVR
-410 QAYIQETARQFD
+410 REIAAR
-422 MPDTVLALRIDKLR
+422 A
-436 ADGEV
+436 E
-441 EKARQAAQQ
+441 RQAAEDRTRQA
-450 KSRDEFEER
+450 R
-459 RKAEEDALAARSLAE
+459 RSWEPAPSE
-474 ATAAPSADAQ
+474 ASGTPAAPSASQPDVAAPAAKVSAPPP
-484 TASTDTDTRA
+484 TAA
-494 HKRREYYCFKPERAL
+494 NMLAPYEREILRY
-509 LTLVLRYGMLHL
+509 VLRYGPLYLADMADEEGHTHPMSVIDVVASLL
-521 CEVYDQEGNALPMKV
+521 EQDMMQFSYPPYADTYAAARALMARSWPGYIARQRERLEEERESRLAAGREEIRLTAADMADIERREQEL
-536 IEYVRDEFNYDG
+536 
-548 FGFETPAFRAT
+548 
-559 WEAALEI
+559 
-566 FESPQRLSDQQSF
+566 QQSVAT
-579 MDAAK
+579 MV
-584 ERMNARMQQGIE
+584 
-596 DIRRSANDIDDIHR
+596 DDG
-610 LEISLREQC
+610 LEEASRTFISRELGV
-619 EADYRKEVEDFE
+619 D
-631 ADYISK
+631 
-637 ALINSPDDTLRRVT
+637 PDDTVRQVT
-651 SDLVCERYS
+651 LSLVSERHK
-660 LSKIHSKYAPV
+660 LSKIHSKFSRV
-671 PGDRERLPE
+671 ETERDRLVE
-680 LVPGAVSSLKNAIL
+680 LVPMAIYNLKEAII
-694 ECEYDTIREKLAAAS
+694 EQRLAALRDELRSRGS
-709 DSPEEYLPLMTRQ
+709 DPEACRRILADMGRLNESKKSL
-722 QQLKQ
+722 
-727 MIKEMAHYLGD
+727 AAYLGE
-738 RIIPPRYKF
+738 RTITPRHHK

>member
-127 ERNLQRTQEGRDVGL
+127 ERNLQHTQEGRDVGL

-319 KASLRSIDMLLSEGM
+319 KASLRGIDLLLAEGLM
-334 NVKMLSLPD
+334 VKVLLLPD
-343 GDDPDSFAQSHS
+343 GEDPDSFAQGHPS
-355 ASEVEAYLNEHEVDF
+355 SEVERYIAENEGDF
-370 IRFKTDILMRDASPS
+370 VQFKTDILMKDTGN
-385 DPQQRANLVQ
+385 DPIARSRAMTEIVRT
-395 DILRSISVIPDSIVR
+395 IAVIPEMMLRTTYIAECSRRFGIGEELLTLQVR
-410 QAYIQETARQFD
+410 REIAAR
-422 MPDTVLALRIDKLR
+422 A
-436 ADGEV
+436 E
-441 EKARQAAQQ
+441 RQAAEDRTRQA
-450 KSRDEFEER
+450 R
-459 RKAEEDALAARSLAE
+459 RSWDTAAGEAAE
-474 ATAAPSADAQ
+474 ASAVPSAAQPEAAVQAPAAAASAAAPAVANRL
-484 TASTDTDTRA
+484 APYE
-494 HKRREYYCFKPERAL
+494 REILRY
-509 LTLVLRYGMLHL
+509 VLRYGPLYLADMADEEGHTHPMSVIDVVASLL
-521 CEVYDQEGNALPMKV
+521 EQDMMQFSYPPYADTYAAARALMARSWPGYIARQRERLEAERESRLAAGREEIRQTAADMAEIERREQEL
-536 IEYVRDEFNYDG
+536 
-548 FGFETPAFRAT
+548 
-559 WEAALEI
+559 
-566 FESPQRLSDQQSF
+566 QQSVAT
-579 MDAAK
+579 MV
-584 ERMNARMQQGIE
+584 
-596 DIRRSANDIDDIHR
+596 DDS
-610 LEISLREQC
+610 LEEASRTFISRELGV
-619 EADYRKEVEDFE
+619 D
-631 ADYISK
+631 
-637 ALINSPDDTLRRVT
+637 PDDTVRQVT
-651 SDLVCERYS
+651 LSLVSERHK
-660 LSKIHSKYAPV
+660 LSKIHSKFSRV
-671 PGDRERLPE
+671 ETERDRLVE
-680 LVPGAVSSLKNAIL
+680 LVPMAIYNLKEAII
-694 ECEYDTIREKLAAAS
+694 EQRLAALRDELRSRGS
-709 DSPEEYLPLMTRQ
+709 DPEACRRILADMG
-722 QQLKQ
+722 QLNESK
-727 MIKEMAHYLGD
+727 KSLAAYLGE
-738 RIIPPRYKF
+738 RTITPRHHK

>member
-8 TVRRINDAADIVEVV
+8 TVRRINDTADIVEVV

-93 GIAIEERELTDEER
+93 GITIEERELTDEER
-107 REASERESML
+107 HEASERESML
-117 AVNEFAMRWF
+117 AVNEFAMKWF
-127 ERNLQRTQEGRDVGL
+127 ERNLQHTQEGRDVGL

-219 FGGRTLRTD
+219 FGGRTLRSD

-298 RLIHRFTENVTVIYD
+298 RLIHRFTENGTVIYD

-319 KASLRSIDMLLSEGM
+319 KASLRGIDLLLAEGLM
-334 NVKMLSLPD
+334 VKVLLLPD
-343 GDDPDSFAQSHS
+343 GEDPDSFAQGHPS
-355 ASEVEAYLNEHEVDF
+355 SEVERYIAENEGDF
-370 IRFKTDILMRDASPS
+370 VQFKTDILMKDTGN
-385 DPQQRANLVQ
+385 DPIARSRAMTEIVRT
-395 DILRSISVIPDSIVR
+395 IAVIPDMMLRTTYIAECSRRFGIGEELLTLQVR
-410 QAYIQETARQFD
+410 REIAAR
-422 MPDTVLALRIDKLR
+422 A
-436 ADGEV
+436 E
-441 EKARQAAQQ
+441 RQAAEDRTRQA
-450 KSRDEFEER
+450 R
-459 RKAEEDALAARSLAE
+459 RSWEPAPSE
-474 ATAAPSADAQ
+474 ASGTPAAPSASQPDVAAPAAKVSAPPP
-484 TASTDTDTRA
+484 TAA
-494 HKRREYYCFKPERAL
+494 NMLAPYEREILRY
-509 LTLVLRYGMLHL
+509 VLRYGPLYLADMADEEGHTHPMSVIDVVASLL
-521 CEVYDQEGNALPMKV
+521 EQDMMQFSYPPYADTYAAARALMARSWPGYIARQRERLEEERESRLAAGREEIRLTAADMADIERREQEL
-536 IEYVRDEFNYDG
+536 
-548 FGFETPAFRAT
+548 
-559 WEAALEI
+559 
-566 FESPQRLSDQQSF
+566 QQSVAT
-579 MDAAK
+579 MV
-584 ERMNARMQQGIE
+584 
-596 DIRRSANDIDDIHR
+596 DDG
-610 LEISLREQC
+610 LEEASRTFISRELGV
-619 EADYRKEVEDFE
+619 D
-631 ADYISK
+631 
-637 ALINSPDDTLRRVT
+637 PDDTVRQVT
-651 SDLVCERYS
+651 LSLVSERHK
-660 LSKIHSKYAPV
+660 LSKIHSKFSRV
-671 PGDRERLPE
+671 ETERDRLVE
-680 LVPGAVSSLKNAIL
+680 LVPMAIYNLKEAII
-694 ECEYDTIREKLAAAS
+694 EQRLAALRDELRSRGS
-709 DSPEEYLPLMTRQ
+709 DPEACRRILADMGRLNESKKSL
-722 QQLKQ
+722 
-727 MIKEMAHYLGD
+727 AAYLGE
-738 RIIPPRYKF
+738 RTITPRHHK

>member
-8 TVRRINDAADIVEVV
+8 TVRRINDTADIVEVV

-93 GIAIEERELTDEER
+93 GITIEERELTDEER
-107 REASERESML
+107 HEASERESML
-117 AVNEFAMRWF
+117 AVNEFAMKWF
-127 ERNLQRTQEGRDVGL
+127 ERNLQHTQEGRDVGL

-204 RVIYPIFTLS
+204 RVVYPIFTLS

-219 FGGRTLRTD
+219 FGGRTLRSD

-319 KASLRSIDMLLSEGM
+319 KASLRGIDLLLAEGLM
-334 NVKMLSLPD
+334 VKVLLLPD
-343 GDDPDSFAQSHS
+343 GEDPDSFAQGHPS
-355 ASEVEAYLNEHEVDF
+355 SEVERYIAENEGDF
-370 IRFKTDILMRDASPS
+370 VQFKTDILMKDTGN
-385 DPQQRANLVQ
+385 DPIARSRAMTEIVRT
-395 DILRSISVIPDSIVR
+395 IAVIPDMMLRTTYIAECSRRFGIGEELLTLQVR
-410 QAYIQETARQFD
+410 REIAAR
-422 MPDTVLALRIDKLR
+422 A
-436 ADGEV
+436 E
-441 EKARQAAQQ
+441 RQAAEDRTRQA
-450 KSRDEFEER
+450 R
-459 RKAEEDALAARSLAE
+459 RSWEPAPSE
-474 ATAAPSADAQ
+474 ASGTPAAPSASQPDVAAPAAKVSAPPP
-484 TASTDTDTRA
+484 TAA
-494 HKRREYYCFKPERAL
+494 NMLAPYEREILRY
-509 LTLVLRYGMLHL
+509 VLRYGPLYLADMADEEGHTHPMSVIDVVASLL
-521 CEVYDQEGNALPMKV
+521 EQDMMQFSYPPYADTYAAARALMARSWPGYIARQRERLEEERESRLAAGREEIRLTAADMADIERREQEL
-536 IEYVRDEFNYDG
+536 
-548 FGFETPAFRAT
+548 
-559 WEAALEI
+559 
-566 FESPQRLSDQQSF
+566 QQSVAT
-579 MDAAK
+579 MV
-584 ERMNARMQQGIE
+584 
-596 DIRRSANDIDDIHR
+596 DDG
-610 LEISLREQC
+610 LEEASRTFISRELGV
-619 EADYRKEVEDFE
+619 D
-631 ADYISK
+631 
-637 ALINSPDDTLRRVT
+637 PDDTVRQVT
-651 SDLVCERYS
+651 LSLVSERHK
-660 LSKIHSKYAPV
+660 LSKIHSKFSRV
-671 PGDRERLPE
+671 ETERDRLVE
-680 LVPGAVSSLKNAIL
+680 LVPMAIYNLKEAII
-694 ECEYDTIREKLAAAS
+694 EQRLAALRDELRSRGS
-709 DSPEEYLPLMTRQ
+709 DPEACRRILADMGRLNESKKSL
-722 QQLKQ
+722 
-727 MIKEMAHYLGD
+727 AAYLGE
-738 RIIPPRYKF
+738 RTITPRHHK